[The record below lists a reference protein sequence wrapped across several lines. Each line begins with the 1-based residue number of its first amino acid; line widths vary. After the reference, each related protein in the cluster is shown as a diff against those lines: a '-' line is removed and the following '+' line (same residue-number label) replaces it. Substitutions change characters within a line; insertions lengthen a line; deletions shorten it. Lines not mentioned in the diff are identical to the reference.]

1 MVTVKSKI
9 KTIFGKDEKLL
20 RYIGAICDT
29 KRIESNAEKMVTLS
43 NLLYTYEVPFQFL
56 GGATNRLA
64 LQIDGYAVK
73 FAMDEQGYLDN
84 LIEYSLSPEL
94 QPYVTKSYE
103 TNGYIL
109 IAECV
114 ELMTNDKWE
123 LYRTEI
129 RKVLDRLCNDYL
141 LGDVG
146 YIKKN
151 MTNWGIRENKPV
163 ILDYAY
169 CHRFTE
175 NLFTC
180 SRCGSPLTYDSTYD
194 KLMCTDRSGC
204 RAVYTY
210 NDRKRI
216 QGKQVDIDMIKERKG
231 ESIRLPK
238 GVISKDIAVIEDRM
252 IGDNAVIIDN
262 PGDYYRYIKMKE
274 EGKLMTLNIEEG
286 EETMETNK
294 LDLMIR
300 MLRNPQDE
308 EAKQLLYQNLS
319 EEEPEP
325 IYTENYQSRYM
336 FGGPVGDMRTF
347 DETNGCD
354 YGPQMVNNYNEEEED
369 DFDPS
374 VSLNNIIAK
383 MVNERNQKERDIE
396 DVRKRQEDE
405 YLADLKKRQE
415 AAAGVPITVTV
426 QDDDNSANPVQTQ
439 STLESESEPEPVEEE
454 PVMEAPSDYSVA
466 TQVDT
471 PEEESE
477 EKESTPE
484 ELQESLSDKCFQ
496 ATAPNDESVESEETG
511 EPVEEST
518 PEPDVESEP
527 DSESEAVV
535 YSETSEKESE
545 KESEMETI
553 KVNGVEMEYGTKV
566 TL

>member
-1 MVTVKSKI
+1 MITVKSKI
-9 KTIFGKDEKLL
+9 KTIFGKDDKLL

-43 NLLYTYEVPFQFL
+43 NLLYTYKIPFQFL

-94 QPYVTKSYE
+94 QPYVTKSFE

-114 ELMTNDKWE
+114 ELMTSEKWE

-129 RKVLDRLCNDYL
+129 RKVLDILCNDYL

-151 MTNWGIRENKPV
+151 MTNWGIRENRPV

-216 QGKQVDIDMIKERKG
+216 QGKQVDIDMINERKG

-238 GVISKDIAVIEDRM
+238 GVVSKDIAVIEDRM
-252 IGDNAVIIDN
+252 IGDNAFIIDN
-262 PGDYYRYIKMKE
+262 PGDYHRYIKMKE
-274 EGKLMTLNIEEG
+274 EGKFMTLNIEEG
-286 EETMETNK
+286 EETMNK
-294 LDLMIR
+294 LDMMIR
-300 MLRNPQDE
+300 MLRNPEDT
-308 EAKQLLYQNLS
+308 EAKELFYQNLS
-319 EEEPEP
+319 DEGPEP

-336 FGGPVGDMRTF
+336 FGGPTGDMRVF
-347 DETNGCD
+347 SETNGCYHEPQKGD
-354 YGPQMVNNYNEEEED
+354 YDADDEEED
-369 DFDPS
+369 NDFDPS
-374 VSLNNIIAK
+374 AGLNNLIAK
-383 MVNERNQKERDIE
+383 MINVREQNERDMEDAQKQ
-396 DVRKRQEDE
+396 QEDE
-405 YLADLKKRQE
+405 YLENLRKRQE
-415 AAAGVPITVTV
+415 AAAGVPITVSI
-426 QDDDNSANPVQTQ
+426 QDDKQTKPIQVVQQ
-439 STLESESEPEPVEEE
+439 KQVISEPEQEPEEISKVEVEVEVEEE
-454 PVMEAPSDYSVA
+454 EPHEEKYSVA
-466 TQVDT
+466 TQVDN
-471 PEEESE
+471 PEENEPEEPHEELVSEEVE
-477 EKESTPE
+477 EKEPI
-484 ELQESLSDKCFQ
+484 
-496 ATAPNDESVESEETG
+496 
-511 EPVEEST
+511 VEEPINEEVAEST
-518 PEPDVESEP
+518 EEAETVAYTG
-527 DSESEAVV
+527 SESEN
-535 YSETSEKESE
+535 EEEL
-545 KESEMETI
+545 ETI
-553 KVNGVEMEYGTKV
+553 KVNGVDMKYSTVQKIEMG
-566 TL
+566 